1 MGFRRRAL
9 RYVIMS
15 WLIIAALFTVVV
27 VIGVPGYMVYEAY
40 VERARTEIPVIEC
53 NLPCRCKHLMNPST
67 WDWEECMGV
76 GRK

>member
-1 MGFRRRAL
+1 
-9 RYVIMS
+9 MS

-40 VERARTEIPVIEC
+40 VERTRTEIPVIEC